1 MQTLFSKALSRVLLA
16 FILSFGLFAGGTSQA
31 PVSTP
36 SSVESSGYPLELQDD
51 LGTTLVIPSKP
62 ESIISLSLFSD
73 EVLMSILEPHI
84 FAAVSTLSQSE
95 TYSNVAQKAQEI
107 EPVIEFSVETV
118 VGLYPDLVIAAN
130 WSEADK
136 IAQVRQAGIPVFQI
150 DTPFTLEGIREGIT
164 TLGELTGEATGAQEL
179 ISEMDVRI
187 TQLEAII
194 QTIPPSERVRALDY
208 NSWGSANGQD
218 TTWDLILSMAGI
230 INAAGELEAGDY
242 GQVPLSKE
250 VLVTLDPDIL
260 FLPSYIWGEDN
271 GAAAFYDQVLGD
283 PALQGMKAIQQRR
296 AIIFPDNLKG
306 TYSHFIVDAAET
318 AARSAYPEYF

>member
-1 MQTLFSKALSRVLLA
+1 
-16 FILSFGLFAGGTSQA
+16 
-31 PVSTP
+31 
-36 SSVESSGYPLELQDD
+36 
-51 LGTTLVIPSKP
+51 
-62 ESIISLSLFSD
+62 
-73 EVLMSILEPHI
+73 MSILEPHI

-296 AIIFPDNLKG
+296 AIIFPENLKG